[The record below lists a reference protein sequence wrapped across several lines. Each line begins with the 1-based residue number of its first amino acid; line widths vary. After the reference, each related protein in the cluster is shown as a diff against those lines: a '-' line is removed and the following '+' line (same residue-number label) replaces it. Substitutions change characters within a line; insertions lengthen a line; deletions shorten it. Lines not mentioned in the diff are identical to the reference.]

1 MPRWQQVV
9 TCIDAF
15 TSLGQNHEFLWH
27 RQFNPQ
33 INKVHVGCHV
43 QDKCTQNCFSEQ
55 RSGSFPCHPLH
66 PLQRP
71 QYAGAFT
78 STFIHL
84 LMTGR
89 SNCTKPLVFEI
100 LIQWTEDCSLL
111 ESRFQRYPFR
121 DILGCWLQ
129 VQTYQDLLE
138 LRSPA
143 STFNKRCPTGWNSGN
158 SDITCFR

>member
-1 MPRWQQVV
+1 MTRWQQVV

-71 QYAGAFT
+71 QYAGAST

-100 LIQWTEDCSLL
+100 LRQWTEDCSLL
-111 ESRFQRYPFR
+111 ESRFQRDP
-121 DILGCWLQ
+121 WL
-129 VQTYQDLLE
+129 LAP
-138 LRSPA
+138 SPNISGFAGA
-143 STFNKRCPTGWNSGN
+143 SVSCKH
-158 SDITCFR
+158 I